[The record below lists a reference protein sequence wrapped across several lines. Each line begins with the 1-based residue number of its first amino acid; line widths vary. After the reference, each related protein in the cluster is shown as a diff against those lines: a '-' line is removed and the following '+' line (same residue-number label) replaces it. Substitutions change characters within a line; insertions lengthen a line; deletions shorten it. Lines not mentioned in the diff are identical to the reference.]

1 MPKKL
6 KTTSKNQLQL
16 VVLYILG
23 FILALSSALPAYI
36 QSSFLEQFIG
46 LKLVSIFF
54 IIANVLTVVSI
65 IFFPAFI
72 KKLSN
77 YFTTKVVLIIHGLSL
92 LSLTVSTDALSSCLS
107 IILFTIST
115 NLVWINMDMLVE
127 SFSSDA
133 STGRTRTIYFT
144 LINFGWICSP
154 LLASYLIS
162 RGEYA
167 LTFFISAL
175 LTLPFFLIFLYYG
188 RRLKDKI
195 HYSQEKI
202 ISTFKKMWQNK
213 NLRNIFFIAL
223 LLQLFYGSAVV
234 YIPIYLHQYLGM
246 AWGELG
252 IIFSIMLIPFI
263 LIEIPAGIIA
273 DKYIG
278 EKEMLTVGIFILSAT
293 LFLFFYITTPSF
305 WLWTTVLFFSRVGA
319 ALIEAMRE
327 TYFFKLVGAKDVGYI
342 NIFRTTAPL
351 GYVLGSVVALLI
363 ADYLAI
369 NYLFLILA
377 IIMLSGFYF
386 VNCLKD
392 TK

>member
-6 KTTSKNQLQL
+6 KTTNKNQKPLI
-16 VVLYILG
+16 VLYILG

-36 QSSFLEQFIG
+36 QSNFLEQFIG

-54 IIANVLTVVSI
+54 IIANILTVISI
-65 IFFPAFI
+65 ILFPAFI

-77 YFTTKVVLIIHGLSL
+77 YFTTKVVLTIHGLSL
-92 LSLTVSTDALSSCLS
+92 LSLTISTNALSSCLS

-115 NLVWINMDMLVE
+115 NLIWINMDMLVE

-133 STGRTRTIYFT
+133 STGKTRTVYFT
-144 LINFGWICSP
+144 LINLGWISSP
-154 LLASYLIS
+154 LLASYLIG
-162 RGEYA
+162 RGEYSLA
-167 LTFFISAL
+167 FFVGAL
-175 LTLPFFLIFLYYG
+175 LTVPFFLIFLYYG
-188 RRLKDKI
+188 RRLKDKV

-202 ISTFKKMWQNK
+202 ILTFRKMWQNK

-234 YIPIYLHQYLGM
+234 YVPIYLHQNLGM
-246 AWGELG
+246 VWSELG
-252 IIFSIMLIPFI
+252 IIFSIMLLPFI

-319 ALIEAMRE
+319 ALVEAMRE

-351 GYVLGSVVALLI
+351 GYILGSIVALII

-377 IIMLSGFYF
+377 MIMLSGFYF
-386 VNCLKD
+386 INCLKD